1 MGSFSIW
8 HWIVVLAIVM
18 LLFGAGKIPRL
29 AGDLAKGI
37 KNFKQGMKDEEP
49 AGGQPA
55 ASTATGSA
63 PPPPPPVIG
72 ADGKPII
79 DQPAAHTAAPPQ
91 NPPPQN
97 PQQQRPS

>member
-63 PPPPPPVIG
+63 PPPPPVIG
-72 ADGKPII
+72 ADGKPIV

-91 NPPPQN
+91 NPP
-97 PQQQRPS
+97 QQRPS